1 MAKVYVDTWS
11 EFVEAVG
18 VSGDTV
24 ILPEN
29 AEWNMSEILPYGL
42 SGNVSIA
49 CSKIDGRGT
58 RIKNLNLMNYGFV
71 ASGQDIK
78 YFRNLLMTDWIG
90 TNSFFDLRYGS
101 DWFCCAISGITSNN
115 CIVYNQ
121 NSYSYSAAK
130 FVSTSINVESSANN
144 FKLCDSG
151 SNNLY
156 CRIEVHAPNSTN
168 SEPAGSENNYCEMI
182 LYVPNASGGFYSF
195 RYKGCTVR
203 GNMQN
208 IASDGNWIGSWTGQP
223 SVYFNEMFAV
233 AYEPR
238 FPDHFISCTESEL
251 KDAAYLRSKGFP
263 IIVSNGGG

>member
-1 MAKVYVDTWS
+1 MATVYVNDWD
-11 EFVEAVG
+11 EFVEAIG
-18 VSGDTV
+18 VSGNTV
-24 ILPEN
+24 ILPEE
-29 AEWNMSEILPYGL
+29 AEWNMSEIMPYGL
-42 SGNVSIA
+42 DSNVTIA

-71 ASGQDIK
+71 ASGNDIK

-90 TNSFFDLRYGS
+90 SNYFFELRNGS
-101 DWFCCAISGITSNN
+101 DWFCCAISGITSHS
-115 CIVYNQ
+115 CVVYNQ
-121 NSYSYSAAK
+121 NSYYNSTAK
-130 FVSTSINVESSANN
+130 FVSTSINVESSANT
-144 FKLCDSG
+144 FRICDS
-151 SNNLY
+151 NCENLY
-156 CRIEVHAPNSTN
+156 SRIEVHAPNATN
-168 SEPAGSENNYCEMI
+168 ADPAGSSNTYCEML

-208 IASDGNWIGSWTGQP
+208 LATDGDWIGSWTGQP

-238 FPDHFISCTESEL
+238 FPDHFIACTESEL
-251 KDAAYLRSKGFP
+251 KNAAYLRSLGFP